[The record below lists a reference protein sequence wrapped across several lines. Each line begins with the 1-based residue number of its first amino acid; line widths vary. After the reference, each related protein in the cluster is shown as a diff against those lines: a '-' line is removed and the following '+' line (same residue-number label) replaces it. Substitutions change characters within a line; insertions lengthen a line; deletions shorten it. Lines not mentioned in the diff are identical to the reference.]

1 MDEKKAGRLTRFEM
15 EIMNLLWTLGRASVR
30 EIHEQLPGPRR
41 PAYTTVQTIVT
52 RLFEKGAVRQVRKI
66 GNAHIYEPA
75 LQKENAYR
83 RLIND
88 LIQLLGGSARPLM
101 AHLVESNQISLDDLR
116 EMEKALKDGG
126 AGKPA
131 ARRKDK

>member
-1 MDEKKAGRLTRFEM
+1 MDDKKTARLTRFEM
-15 EIMNLLWTLGRASVR
+15 DVMNLLWTLGRASVR
-30 EIHEQLPGPRR
+30 EIHEKLPGPKR

-52 RLFEKGAVRQVRKI
+52 RLHEKGVVRQVRKI

-75 LQKENAYR
+75 LQRESAYR

-101 AHLVESNQISLDDLR
+101 AHLVESNQVSLDDMR
-116 EMEKALKDGG
+116 EMEKALKDGE
-126 AGKPA
+126 ASKPA
-131 ARRKDK
+131 VRRKDK